1 MADAEKI
8 MKKKSFIKKEMD
20 KHIPKQ
26 QSDDLWRRA
35 TVKLEELLETYKD
48 IPKGVKGH
56 TENYIFPS
64 ASLYLIAKE
73 EIGQEK
79 AYEIVNDAAV
89 NMTSGVG
96 KKLAAILR
104 IPGMKD
110 LFAKIWDPMTRRKFG
125 PDNGFENVFY
135 QNQKNEFRMDILCC
149 PYVRYFTELGCP
161 ELTKIYCANDERVY
175 GDLPGIEFRRS
186 GTLGTG
192 AKCCD
197 FYIRKKV

>member
-1 MADAEKI
+1 MTDAEKI

-20 KHIPKQ
+20 RIVPKQ
-26 QSDDLWRRA
+26 QSDCLWSNA
-35 TVKLEELLETYKD
+35 TLKLEEFLNIYKD

-73 EIGQEK
+73 ELGQEK

-89 NMTSGVG
+89 KMTSGVG
-96 KKLAAILR
+96 KRLAVIMR

-110 LFAKIWDPMTRRKFG
+110 LFVKIWDPLTRKMFG
-125 PDNGFENVFY
+125 PENGFENVFY
-135 QNQKNEFRMDILCC
+135 PKQKNEFKMDILFC
-149 PYVRYFTELGCP
+149 PYVKYFTELGCP

-175 GDLPGIEFRRS
+175 GNLPGIEFRRN
-186 GTLGTG
+186 GTLCTG
-192 AKCCD
+192 ARCCD